1 MKISKMWIFKQ
12 LFFYTVISFL
22 VWAGYMFFIK
32 MVPAPPDLRGV
43 ITIFKGIVCV
53 LTVAFI
59 WIAIYDFRCGYRYVE
74 NLKIPIKEFDIK
86 EYKNVII
93 AKYNGM
99 AFSLHKHN
107 RRFIQK
113 DFLSATQYY
122 DRHKKK
128 VGWLLN
134 IPYMRQ

>member
-1 MKISKMWIFKQ
+1 MKLSKMFIFKQ
-12 LFFYTVISFL
+12 LFYYTVISFL
-22 VWAGYMFFIK
+22 VWVGYIFFIIFD
-32 MVPAPPDLRGV
+32 PTPPDLRGAIV
-43 ITIFKGIVCV
+43 IFKGIVCI
-53 LTVAFI
+53 LTVGFMFV
-59 WIAIYDFRCGYRYVE
+59 AIYDFRCGYRYVE
-74 NLKIPIKEFDIK
+74 KLQIPIKEFDIK

-93 AKYNGM
+93 IKYNGM
-99 AFSLHKHN
+99 AFSLHNHN
-107 RRFIQK
+107 KRFIQR